1 MCNRCHNPHCYGSC
15 VPCAQFPVAP
25 QIGPQGPGGP
35 TGPTGYTGPTGPTGP
50 TVEPIA
56 GQRSNFA
63 NYIYAGCGGG
73 PCVGFVD
80 CIQFI
85 SLAAGSTGI
94 IETSNDQTS
103 VSSPGVYKIQWRL
116 TIANIPQS

>member
-1 MCNRCHNPHCYGSC
+1 MM
-15 VPCAQFPVAP
+15 
-25 QIGPQGPGGP
+25 GPQGPQGVPGIQGNAGLNGS
-35 TGPTGYTGPTGPTGP
+35 TGATGPTGPTGP
-50 TVEPIA
+50 TGARGAAFEPIA

-73 PCVGFVD
+73 SCVGFVD
-80 CIQFI
+80 CIQFLN
-85 SLAAGSTGI
+85 LAAGSTGI

-116 TIANIPQS
+116 TIANIPQP